1 MSDRGRAGA
10 GKSTSGCARRGGVCG
25 GKEGNRPHR
34 VSGMAPEIPPSS
46 DTSTTDLK
54 NKQRYKKKKV
64 KKEIFLK
71 KRGEELKRKEKKY
84 EGEMQQRAG
93 DRRV

>member
-1 MSDRGRAGA
+1 MSDRERAGA

-46 DTSTTDLK
+46 DTSTTDLE
-54 NKQRYKKKKV
+54 NKQREKKK
-64 KKEIFLK
+64 
-71 KRGEELKRKEKKY
+71 GEKKKNY
-84 EGEMQQRAG
+84 TIETRRSEMKH
-93 DRRV
+93 